1 MLRFPGHHYNRVSVT
16 AAGCLIWG
24 ICTLSFSFCS
34 TLTQGYVF
42 WAVNGLGLSL
52 VIPTGQSL
60 IADYH
65 CASARGTAFGAYYL
79 TAAFGSM
86 FGSLYATNIGECS
99 WHSVYTMYA
108 RVRVLLLMSAFLVHA
123 VPMGLLKGLQG
134 VTLLGPCSTI
144 CTHVLR
150 YNFNKPLLCSHVC
163 NRKCPTPNVQSSHA

>member
-99 WHSVYTMYA
+99 WHSVYSTYA
-108 RVRVLLLMSAFLVHA
+108 HVRVLLLMSAFF
-123 VPMGLLKGLQG
+123 
-134 VTLLGPCSTI
+134 GPCCAHGAPERAARCYLFGSALKHMHSCAQI
-144 CTHVLR
+144 
-150 YNFNKPLLCSHVC
+150 
-163 NRKCPTPNVQSSHA
+163 